1 MDSLAAALVI
11 STLILCTCGVE
22 IRHREVEQN
31 TWPFSKVPSE
41 PEPSK
46 SIPEILGLDTPKE

>member
-22 IRHREVEQN
+22 IRHREVKQN
-31 TWPFSKVPSE
+31 IWDMIDGPSE

-46 SIPEILGLDTPKE
+46 SIPEILGLDTPKD